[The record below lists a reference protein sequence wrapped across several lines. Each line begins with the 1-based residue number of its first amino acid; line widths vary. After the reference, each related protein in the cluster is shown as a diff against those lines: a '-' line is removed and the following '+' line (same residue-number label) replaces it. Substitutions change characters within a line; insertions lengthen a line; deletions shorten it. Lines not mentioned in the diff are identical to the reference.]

1 MKKLEEYHDLYLKSD
16 SWPLTDF
23 FENFRKMFLQIY
35 ELEPAKFLSSPGLAQ
50 PTVLKKTKVE
60 LELATYIDMLLM
72 IEKF

>member
-1 MKKLEEYHDLYLKSD
+1 MKRLEKYHDLYLKND

-23 FENFRKMFLQIY
+23 FENFRKMFLEIY
-35 ELEPAKFLSSPGLAQ
+35 ELEPAKFLSPPGLVQ

-60 LELATYIDMLLM
+60 LELATYIDTLLM